1 MVRFRAI
8 VNMLQKSPPFRR
20 HLLGIVGIAFL
31 LALPAVTE
39 EKSSQPTADGP
50 TNEKAQKTYKSA
62 LQALRAGDE
71 AFALEGFKKADKQDD
86 GHCLACQGKM
96 IQYGVELGDWKT
108 AELAAQEMVAR
119 AQGKQESAIAHHQFA
134 VVYMDEGLERRKD
147 EYFSRAH
154 EELTAALAAYSNF
167 PDAILLDGQV
177 LAHLQQDDAAKARF
191 EQFVKM
197 RAEGDPNRQ
206 RAVRYIARPELARAR
221 MAPPFA
227 VTTTDGKRITMDDLQ
242 GKVVLLDFWATW
254 CAPCREALPH
264 IREVAKRFQGQP
276 LVVLSISVDTD
287 QDKWK
292 DFISQNEMTWPQYCD
307 NGFTGNIT
315 KLFDVKSIPHTF
327 TIDAEGV
334 LQEEHAGDAAIEGKL
349 KKLIARARELQAP
362 ETSAK

>member
-1 MVRFRAI
+1 M
-8 VNMLQKSPPFRR
+8 PPILPPSR
-20 HLLGIVGIAFL
+20 HLLGIMGIAFL

-39 EKSSQPTADGP
+39 EKSTQPKADGP
-50 TNEKAQKTYKSA
+50 SNEKAQKTYRNA
-62 LQALRAGDE
+62 LEALRARDP
-71 AFALEGFKKADKQDD
+71 ALALDGFKKADKQDD

-108 AELAAQEMVAR
+108 AELGAQEMVAG
-119 AQGKQESAIAHHQFA
+119 AQGKQESAIAHQQFA
-134 VVYMDEGLERRKD
+134 VIYMDEGLTRRKG

-167 PDAILLDGQV
+167 PDAVFLDGQA
-177 LAHLQQDDAAKARF
+177 LAHLEQDDAAKARF

-197 RAEGDPNRQ
+197 RPEADPNRQ
-206 RAVRYIARPELARAR
+206 RALRYIARPDLARAQ
-221 MAPPFA
+221 MAPAFA
-227 VTTTDGKRITMDDLQ
+227 VTTQDGKRITMDDLQ

-264 IREVAKRFQGQP
+264 IREVARKFQGQP

-287 QDKWK
+287 QDQWRE
-292 DFISQNEMTWPQYCD
+292 FISKNEMTWPQYCD
-307 NGFTGNIT
+307 NGFTGNIA

-334 LQEEHAGDAAIEGKL
+334 LQEENAGDVALEGKI